1 MLFDITLHKTL
12 HNKNNTII
20 WKYATNDNTITNENG
35 VLLNLDIEDI
45 KETHIKKFTIQLG
58 FSCNMSCSYCLQSK
72 AKKIKFNQEHCDKIL
87 EQLNNTDLTNT
98 KIEFWGGE
106 PLLYI

>member
-35 VLLNLDIEDI
+35 VLLNLDFITIYLKDKNYYSI
-45 KETHIKKFTIQLG
+45 LLLILQNIHI
-58 FSCNMSCSYCLQSK
+58 
-72 AKKIKFNQEHCDKIL
+72 
-87 EQLNNTDLTNT
+87 
-98 KIEFWGGE
+98 
-106 PLLYI
+106 LYNY